1 MPVRVSVPPSP
12 PVPRP
17 RLGYNLRLVRSSTM
31 IRLFFILYCFEAGLL
46 LLFAPWSPEWDR
58 IMMQLLP
65 FQAARA
71 LLLHPWFRGGVTG
84 FGMVHL
90 VWGAHDLFAVLSRR
104 HQPAPQ
110 PRETPDVQVAR
121 DQ

>member
-1 MPVRVSVPPSP
+1 
-12 PVPRP
+12 
-17 RLGYNLRLVRSSTM
+17 M

-90 VWGAHDLFAVLSRR
+90 IWGMHDLIAVLSRR

-110 PRETPDVQVAR
+110 PRETSDAQVAR